1 MANCLLAGL
10 DRLELTLKNIPNF
23 GLENVLF
30 RGAELLPI
38 ARLVADQKAPKQS
51 KHWTRRFMEV
61 LIAVSA
67 ILVAVEA
74 GLDALEKLA
83 ERGFAL
89 AEMAKETLSLP
100 APPED

>member
-1 MANCLLAGL
+1 
-10 DRLELTLKNIPNF
+10 
-23 GLENVLF
+23 
-30 RGAELLPI
+30 
-38 ARLVADQKAPKQS
+38 
-51 KHWTRRFMEV
+51 MEV